1 MLLFLADLNGL
12 ELMQGDIGNA
22 YLESYTK
29 EKVYFIAGLEFGQN
43 AGHTF
48 TIKKA
53 LYGLRSTGLRLY
65 EKLSSILKEFD
76 FFQSKVD
83 PDLWMRDGGLGIP
96 A

>member
-1 MLLFLADLNGL
+1 MLVFLAELNGL

-29 EKVYFIAGLEFGQN
+29 EKVYFIARPEFGQN

-48 TIKKA
+48 TIEKA
-53 LYGLRSTGLRLY
+53 LYGHHSSGLRFH

-76 FFQSKVD
+76 FFCSKVD
-83 PDLWMRDGGLGIP
+83 PDLTQYGGTVW
-96 A
+96 